1 MAHEKMD
8 AFVERVRQDSDIVA
22 VISSYV
28 ALKKKANRHWGC
40 CPFHQE
46 DTPSFSVVS
55 DQGFFYCF
63 GCHVG
68 GDVFKFI
75 SLIENISYFE
85 AIKLQAEK
93 LHIPLPKREQSAAEI
108 ARAKKLE
115 ELFSVHEMA
124 QTFFY
129 NCLTKTSY
137 GKAAKAYLLGR
148 GIDTLTIE
156 KFGIGYAPPA
166 WDKLAVAFQKRGIT
180 LELLE
185 MSGLVVKRQ
194 KAGGCYDRFRD
205 RVIIPIRDTKGR
217 VVAFGGRIL
226 GAGEPKYLNS
236 PETLLFNKR
245 HLLFGLDR
253 AHRAIVREGF
263 SIIVEGYMDAISLAA
278 AGIENVAASLGT
290 AFTAA
295 QCKLLCRYAPKICFC
310 YDSDRAG
317 QEALLRAVGIAQ
329 KAGAKVSVLRL
340 SGSKD
345 PDEYIR
351 KYGKDALQMQIEKAL
366 SGTEY
371 RLVRLLEAA
380 DKKTLQGRLD
390 ALSELLPVLAEVKR
404 PTEQNSYI
412 MQSAREL
419 TLDEGLIRAELRR
432 TVKSSPF
439 IAKEATRR
447 AFFQADDALRRAGRV
462 IIATAWHDTPLTEHI
477 AALIPFSAFKTPEQT
492 EAITWLHQI
501 HQQGDVPTAAR
512 AQAELSA
519 KAFTEI
525 SRALS
530 EETDKENVLEAYED
544 SLHRLKKA
552 YLAQLYEEHTRR
564 ADRLEKENDAR
575 FLQELA
581 KIQRIKNE
589 MEGL

>member
-1 MAHEKMD
+1 MTHEKMD

-55 DQGFFYCF
+55 GQGFFYCF

-93 LHIPLPKREQSAAEI
+93 LHIPLPKREQSTAEI

-148 GIDTLTIE
+148 GIDALTIE

-253 AHRAIVREGF
+253 AHRAIVRDGF

-317 QEALLRAVGIAQ
+317 QEALLRAVGVAQ

-477 AALIPFSAFKTPEQT
+477 AAFIPFSAFKTPEQT
-492 EAITWLHQI
+492 EVITWLHQI